1 MVRPSGTL
9 QVYPPEGFGP
19 PKDRRGH
26 AGSVS
31 LGLPPGTQVFSADDH
46 ISLSEDIFFDRAP
59 AALKDRV
66 PRVIYRDDA
75 WNLAAGERQFLPKE
89 FTGVLTQYDP
99 LPGSSTGALEARM
112 GQLEADGVMREL
124 AFPNALMALLY
135 YPDTEVR
142 ELCFRVYNEYLAD
155 LQEQARGRF
164 YGVGLINWWDADGA
178 RRTLAELKSF
188 GVRTFVLP
196 LKPGN
201 GPDGKPLDYN
211 GPSMSGLWEAIEES
225 GLPIAHHIGEAPLS
239 APCATNVYAVG
250 MIHNVASFREMFGR
264 YVLTGLLDRHPTL
277 RIGWF
282 EGGINWVPAAIQDAE
297 HMYASFRHMLD
308 TELQN
313 DVRYY
318 WDTHMYSSFMYDP
331 LGLDLVDRI
340 GIDRVMWSSDF
351 PHNESTFGYSEKSL
365 AAVVG
370 AVGPEEAAQVV
381 SGNVVEFLGL
391 PS

>member
-1 MVRPSGTL
+1 MARDSGTL
-9 QVYPPEGFGP
+9 QVYPPEGVGA
-19 PKDRRGH
+19 PKYRRGH
-26 AGSVS
+26 AESTT
-31 LGLPPGTQVFSADDH
+31 LALPPGTEVFSADDH
-46 ISLSEDIFFDRAP
+46 VSLSEDIFYDRAP
-59 AALKDRV
+59 AALKERV

-75 WNLAAGERQFLPKE
+75 WNLAAGDRQFLPKE

-99 LPGSSTGALEARM
+99 LPGSNTSDLEVRM
-112 GQLEADGVMREL
+112 AQLEADGVTREL

-155 LQEQARGRF
+155 LQEQAPGRF
-164 YGVGLINWWDADGA
+164 YGVGLINWWDTDGA
-178 RRTLAELKSF
+178 RRTLTELKSF

-211 GPSMSGLWEAIEES
+211 GPAMAGMWDAIEES
-225 GLPIAHHIGEAPLS
+225 GLPVAHHIGEAPLS

-308 TELQN
+308 TDLEHE
-313 DVRYY
+313 VAHY
-318 WDTHMYSSFMYDP
+318 WETNMYSSFMFDP
-331 LGLDLVDRI
+331 LGLDLVERI
-340 GIDRVMWSSDF
+340 GVGRVMWSSDF

-365 AAVVG
+365 AAVVD
-370 AVGPEEAAQVV
+370 AVGPQDAVRVV
-381 SGNVVEFLGL
+381 SGNIVEFLGL

>member
-1 MVRPSGTL
+1 MARRGGTL
-9 QVYPPEGFGP
+9 EVYPPEGLGP
-19 PKDRRGH
+19 PKDREGH
-26 AGSVS
+26 AASS
-31 LGLPPGTQVFSADDH
+31 SSGLPPGTEVFSADNH
-46 ISLSEDIFFDRAP
+46 ISLSEDIFYDRAP
-59 AALKDRV
+59 APLKDRV

-75 WNLAAGERQFLPKE
+75 WNLAAGDRQFLPKE

-99 LPGSSTGALEARM
+99 LPGSSTGDLEARTA
-112 GQLEADGVMREL
+112 QLEADGVAREL

-155 LQEQARGRF
+155 LQERSAGRF
-164 YGVGLINWWDADGA
+164 YGVGLINWWSPEGA
-178 RRTLAELKSF
+178 RRTLEELKSF

-201 GPDGKPLDYN
+201 GPDGKALDYN
-211 GPSMSGLWEAIEES
+211 GPAMTGVWEAIEES

-239 APCATNVYAVG
+239 GPCASNMYAVG
-250 MIHNVASFREMFGR
+250 MIHNAASFREMFGR
-264 YVLTGLLDRHPTL
+264 YVLTGLLDRHTAL

-308 TELQN
+308 TDLKH
-313 DVRYY
+313 DIRYY
-318 WDTHMYSSFMYDP
+318 WDTHMVSAFMYDP

-340 GIDRVMWSSDF
+340 GVDKVMWSSDF

-365 AAVVG
+365 AAVVD
-370 AVGPEEAAQVV
+370 ALGPEQAARVV
-381 SGNVVEFLGL
+381 SGNVLHYLGL
-391 PS
+391 SS

>member
-1 MVRPSGTL
+1 MARRGGTL
-9 QVYPPEGFGP
+9 EVYPPEGFGP
-19 PKDRRGH
+19 PKDRQGH
-26 AGSVS
+26 AASS
-31 LGLPPGTQVFSADDH
+31 WPGLPPGTEVFSADNH
-46 ISLSEDIFFDRAP
+46 ISLSEDIFYDRAP

-75 WNLAAGERQFLPKE
+75 WNLAAGDRQFLPKE

-99 LPGSSTGALEARM
+99 LPGSSTGDLEARM
-112 GQLEADGVMREL
+112 AQLEADGVTREL

-155 LQEQARGRF
+155 LQERSAGRF
-164 YGVGLINWWDADGA
+164 YGVGLINWWDPDGA
-178 RRTLAELKSF
+178 ERTLAELTSF

-201 GPDGKPLDYN
+201 GPDGKALDYN
-211 GPSMSGLWEAIEES
+211 GPAMTGVWEAIEAS

-239 APCATNVYAVG
+239 GPCASNMYAVG
-250 MIHNVASFREMFGR
+250 MIHNAASFREMFGR
-264 YVLTGLLDRHPTL
+264 YVLTGLLDRHRAL

-308 TELQN
+308 TDLEH
-313 DVRYY
+313 DIGYY
-318 WDTHMYSSFMYDP
+318 WDTHMVSAFMYDP

-340 GIDRVMWSSDF
+340 GIDKVMWSSDF

-365 AAVVG
+365 AAVVD
-370 AVGPEEAAQVV
+370 AVGPEKAARIV
-381 SGNVVEFLGL
+381 SSNIRDFLGL
-391 PS
+391 SS